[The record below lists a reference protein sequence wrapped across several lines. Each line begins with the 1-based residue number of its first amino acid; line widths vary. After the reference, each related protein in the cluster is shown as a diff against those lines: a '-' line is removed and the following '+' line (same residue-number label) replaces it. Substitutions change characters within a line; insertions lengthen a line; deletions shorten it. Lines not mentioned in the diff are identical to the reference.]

1 MVVEFGLLCLA
12 TDAGGDGKKLQMFA
26 LLFCSMMTA
35 GSKQQYQAKQFFSC
49 LFSLMGADDGGKRN
63 QMPASF
69 SAARGRA
76 GERKQAESNSCFH
89 FLGDGGKEQKQ
100 AKSNS
105 HLFWTRGKRRATA
118 ESGTKFPLLFSRK
131 RRQVRGAGD
140 GSKPNQT
147 PACFSAA
154 SGRQRVTKT
163 SRIKWS
169 LIFSRRRQVGSGG
182 RRG

>member
-105 HLFWTRGKRRATA
+105 HLFWTRGKRR
-118 ESGTKFPLLFSRK
+118 GDGRK
-131 RRQVRGAGD
+131 RNQIPASFFSKKAAAKRRGRRHQA
-140 GSKPNQT
+140 KPN
-147 PACFSAA
+147 ARLFFRGKRKAA
-154 SGRQRVTKT
+154 GEENKPDQMLTFFRD
-163 SRIKWS
+163 
-169 LIFSRRRQVGSGG
+169 GG
-182 RRG
+182 R